1 LWPKWLARAYI
12 HDTDGN
18 HIAAET
24 NAQMMMPR
32 EPLKIIK
39 AVIGRLEMPT
49 IDGFFTQQGDQSG
62 VDVVSAPR
70 PAPICRSVKF
80 QFVMSIY

>member
-39 AVIGRLEMPT
+39 AVIGRLEMLT
-49 IDGFFTQQGDQSG
+49 IDGFFNAAGGSKRG
-62 VDVVSAPR
+62 
-70 PAPICRSVKF
+70 
-80 QFVMSIY
+80 